1 MRATARSLSL
11 HGWVLLSEHRP
22 RWPSTLTC
30 VALVLL
36 LPLGLDAIEDLM
48 DGRAV
53 SGDTVWLATA
63 AVGMVLLVTLESAA
77 LASSSV

>member
-1 MRATARSLSL
+1 MLAVGSLIAL
-11 HGWVLLSEHRP
+11 GWVLLSEHRP

-63 AVGMVLLVTLESAA
+63 AVGMALLVKLEWRRRAV
-77 LASSSV
+77 L